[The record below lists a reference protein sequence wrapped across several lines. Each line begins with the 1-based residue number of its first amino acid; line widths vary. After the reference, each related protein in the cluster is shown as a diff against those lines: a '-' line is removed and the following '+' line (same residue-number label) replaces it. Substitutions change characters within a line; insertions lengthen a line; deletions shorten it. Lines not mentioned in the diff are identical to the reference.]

1 MSDTKR
7 IYRVKLR
14 ERIADESAEGRP
26 AYPAF
31 GFRSFGVIL
40 IALASVLML
49 VGVTLA
55 FFVQPIAAAVLV
67 ALGLVLLLVNPEV
80 WTALM
85 RGKERENAEHELAY
99 EEVGSG

>member
-26 AYPAF
+26 AYPTF

-49 VGVTLA
+49 VGGHRRLLA
-55 FFVQPIAAAVLV
+55 Q
-67 ALGLVLLLVNPEV
+67 GLRQGPGREMESLCSQIH
-80 WTALM
+80 TH
-85 RGKERENAEHELAY
+85 GKRPY
-99 EEVGSG
+99 I